1 MHVVDED
8 LPVDGVDVPRPND
21 GVDVVLVAP
30 NGVAPPRLNAI
41 ILTPFLFQ
49 DLSS

>member
-8 LPVDGVDVPRPND
+8 LPVDGVDVPKPND

-41 ILTPFLFQ
+41 TPFLFQ